1 MTAIKRGLSAS
12 YTRTVT
18 DADIV
23 QFAQAT
29 GDNNA
34 VHLDSDYAATTRFG
48 ARIAHGLLSAGLIS
62 TVLGTKLPGPG
73 TIYLKQTLEFCRP
86 VYLQDTVTATVTVT
100 RVDRKANRLWLTTI
114 CTNQK
119 GRVVVQGKAQVMLDT
134 VPAGL

>member
-1 MTAIKRGLSAS
+1 MSAS

-29 GDNNA
+29 GDNNP

-48 ARIAHGLLSAGLIS
+48 ARIAHGLLSAGFIS

-86 VYLQDTVTATVTVT
+86 VYLGDTVTATVTVT
-100 RVDRKANRLWLTTI
+100 RVDRNANRLWLTTT